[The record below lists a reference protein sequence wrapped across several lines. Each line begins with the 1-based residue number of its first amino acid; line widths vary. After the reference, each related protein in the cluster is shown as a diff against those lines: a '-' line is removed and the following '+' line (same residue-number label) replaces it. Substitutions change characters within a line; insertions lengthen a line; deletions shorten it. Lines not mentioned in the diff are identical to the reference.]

1 MRNLEMQLKTILV
14 ALKTVAN
21 PVNSIAKAMLL
32 AGRGRFAGHSKKPS
46 GANGGKESP
55 SYA

>member
-1 MRNLEMQLKTILV
+1 MQLKTILV